1 MKRFLITIIFL
12 SVTTFSFAQTAIG
25 IKVTDPLSA
34 VSLITPLYT
43 TVNVDLKTYNAFVS
57 LGGFVRIPLKER
69 WVLQSELLFK
79 HEAVR
84 FRIENSSKD
93 SYYRFEYLDVP
104 FLVQYE
110 GKKAIRGFGFVGF
123 SPKILITSS
132 FYDDSKSV
140 TYGGSSQFNT
150 VMMMG
155 HIGGGVL
162 FERPKWIYTV
172 DARFSTSITNLAS
185 GSRTEYINFDKARTF
200 VFGIS
205 LGAGYK
211 LSKKMRTIP
220 QEELPTITNDSIPA
234 EVNTTQEQDF

>member
-1 MKRFLITIIFL
+1 MKCFLIIIIFL

-234 EVNTTQEQDF
+234 EVNTSQEQDF

>member
-1 MKRFLITIIFL
+1 MKRFLTTILWLCTAYFG
-12 SVTTFSFAQTAIG
+12 FAQTAIG
-25 IKVTDPLSA
+25 VKVTDPLSA
-34 VSLITPLYT
+34 VSLATPLYT
-43 TVNVDLKTYNAFVS
+43 ATNVDIKTYNAFVS
-57 LGGFVRIPLKER
+57 LGGFVRIPLKEH

-110 GKKAIRGFGFVGF
+110 GKKAFRGFGFVGF
-123 SPKILITSS
+123 SPKFLITSS
-132 FYDDSKSV
+132 FYDASKSV

-172 DARFSTSITNLAS
+172 DVRFSTNITNLAS

-211 LSKKMRTIP
+211 FSKKKNNTP
-220 QEELPTITNDSIPA
+220 PTEEIVAPTE
-234 EVNTTQEQDF
+234 EVNKEPITE

>member
-1 MKRFLITIIFL
+1 MKRFLITIVFL

-25 IKVTDPLSA
+25 VKVTDPLSA

-43 TVNVDLKTYNAFVS
+43 ATNVDLKNYNAFVS

-123 SPKILITSS
+123 SPKILFSS
-132 FYDDSKSV
+132 AFYDASKNI

-150 VMMMG
+150 VMLMG

-172 DARFSTSITNLAS
+172 DARLSTNITNLAS
-185 GSRTEYINFDKARTF
+185 GIRTEYINFDKARTF

-211 LSKKMRTIP
+211 LSKKKNNTP
-220 QEELPTITNDSIPA
+220 PTEEVVTPTE
-234 EVNTTQEQDF
+234 EVNKEPITE